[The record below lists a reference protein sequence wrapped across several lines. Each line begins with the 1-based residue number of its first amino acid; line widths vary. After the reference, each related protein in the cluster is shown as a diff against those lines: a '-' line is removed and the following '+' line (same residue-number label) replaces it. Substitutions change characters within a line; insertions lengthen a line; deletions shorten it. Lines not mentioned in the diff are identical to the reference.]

1 MTKILPCYARQ
12 VLPDFSA
19 LARNENTDYDD
30 KEAQKLGFPQVFK
43 EMVNNTN
50 ELQHSAAAI
59 AEQFALGEV
68 TDIHDVMI
76 AAEEAGVALE
86 LVMEIRNKLI
96 EAYQELMRMPV

>member
-1 MTKILPCYARQ
+1 MTKILPGYARQ
-12 VLPDFSA
+12 VIPDFSS
-19 LARNENTDYDD
+19 LAKSEQTDE
-30 KEAQKLGFPQVFK
+30 KSLSFPQILK

-50 ELQHSAAAI
+50 DLQHKAAEI
-59 AEQFALGEV
+59 AEKFAVGEI

-96 EAYQELMRMPV
+96 EAYQEMMRMPV